1 MAAFWEQEHFKHS
14 SLPVKVDKSQL
25 TSDLQASSDINISTT
40 VILQELHIV
49 AQQLPQ
55 AAQYFV
61 HRVQLPY
68 WLVFNSVIF
77 FSLHLF
83 SFFYLLSFFFN
94 AVFTFLSYI
103 FCNFASILSSQVCF
117 MFCCY
122 NSNFS
127 EYVFFF

>member
-1 MAAFWEQEHFKHS
+1 M
-14 SLPVKVDKSQL
+14 
-25 TSDLQASSDINISTT
+25 SDLQASSDINISTT

-68 WLVFNSVIF
+68 LLVFNSVIF
-77 FSLHLF
+77 FTSFIL

-94 AVFTFLSYI
+94 AVFTFLSCI
-103 FCNFASILSSQVCF
+103 FCNFASTLSSQVCL